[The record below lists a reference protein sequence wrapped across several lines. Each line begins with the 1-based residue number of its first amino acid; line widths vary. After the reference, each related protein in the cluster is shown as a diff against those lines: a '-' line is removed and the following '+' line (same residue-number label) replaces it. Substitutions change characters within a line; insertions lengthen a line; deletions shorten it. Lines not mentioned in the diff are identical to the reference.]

1 MFRRPSN
8 REWQQCRPRA
18 LTALCPTHSLAAIMA
33 APQITSVSTAAA
45 PASGGVEPWR
55 PLLAWGLG
63 SLFFCYAFV
72 QRVSPSVMVEEL
84 MRDFS
89 AGAAILGNL
98 SAFYFYAYAALQ
110 IPVGLLMDRIGP
122 RRLMTGAALV
132 AAAGSLLFAASD
144 AIGGAYMGRLLIG
157 AGAAFSWVGVLTVL
171 TQWFPAARFA
181 LFTGMAQAIGMA
193 GAIFGQAPI
202 AIAVDS
208 VGWRSTLVVVAGI
221 GFALAIAIW
230 LVVRDKPHAAASS
243 AGILTSLKVLLRN
256 RETWLNAAFGLSMT
270 GPMLAFGALWAVP
283 YLMTVYGIER
293 SAAAGIISFIF
304 IGWAVGAP
312 LAGLLSDRARARKPV
327 MVAGALASTVSFVAL
342 IQIPGIPLTLLSAL
356 ILVHGMAASAMV
368 LGFAAVREHNPP
380 QMCSTAMGIV
390 NVAVVGSGALFQPLI
405 GFLLDLQWTGEMA
418 AGVRVYTAEAY
429 RTAFGALTVAGGMG
443 LAATLLM
450 KESFGRQRA

>member
-1 MFRRPSN
+1 
-8 REWQQCRPRA
+8 
-18 LTALCPTHSLAAIMA
+18 MA
-33 APQITSVSTAAA
+33 APQITSDPTVAA
-45 PASGGVEPWR
+45 PARGGIEAWR
-55 PLLAWGLG
+55 PLLAWVLG

-144 AIGGAYMGRLLIG
+144 VLGGAYAGRLLIG

-181 LFTGMAQAIGMA
+181 LFTGMAQAVGMA
-193 GAIFGQAPI
+193 GAIFGQAPL
-202 AIAVDS
+202 AIAVEGM
-208 VGWRSTLVVVAGI
+208 GWRSTLVVLAAIGI
-221 GFALAIAIW
+221 VLAVAIW

-243 AGILTSLKVLLRN
+243 AGIFASLKVLLRN
-256 RETWLNAAFGLSMT
+256 RETLLNAAFGLSMT
-270 GPMLAFGALWAVP
+270 GPMLAFGGLWAVP

-304 IGWAVGAP
+304 VGWAVGAP
-312 LAGLLSDRARARKPV
+312 LAGLLSDRMRARKPV
-327 MVAGALASTVSFVAL
+327 MIAGALVSTVSFLAL
-342 IQIPGIPLTLLSAL
+342 IQVPGLPLTLLSIL
-356 ILVHGMAASAMV
+356 ILIHGVAASAMV
-368 LGFAAVREHNPP
+368 LGFAAVREHNPA
-380 QMCSTAMGIV
+380 QMSSTSMGLV

-405 GFLLDLQWTGEMA
+405 GFLLDLQWSGEMA

-429 RTAFGALTVAGGMG
+429 RYALGALTITGAAG

-450 KESFGRQRA
+450 RESFGRQRA

>member
-1 MFRRPSN
+1 VDS
-8 REWQQCRPRA
+8 
-18 LTALCPTHSLAAIMA
+18 
-33 APQITSVSTAAA
+33 
-45 PASGGVEPWR
+45 WR
-55 PLLAWGLG
+55 PFVAWALG

-84 MRDFS
+84 MRDF
-89 AGAAILGNL
+89 AVGATILGNL

-122 RRLMTGAALV
+122 RRLMAGAVLV

-157 AGAAFSWVGVLTVL
+157 AGSAFSWVGVLTVL
-171 TQWFPAARFA
+171 TQWFPATRFA
-181 LFTGMAQAIGMA
+181 LYTGMAQAIGMA

-202 AIAVDS
+202 AVAVES
-208 VGWRSTLVVVAGI
+208 VGWRSALVVLAGI
-221 GFALAIAIW
+221 GFALACAIW

-243 AGILTSLKVLLRN
+243 AGMLTSLKVLLRN
-256 RETWLNAAFGLSMT
+256 RETWLSAVFGLAMT

-283 YLMTVYGIER
+283 YLTTVYGIER

-312 LAGLLSDRARARKPV
+312 LAGLLSDRARARKKV
-327 MVAGALASTVSFVAL
+327 MVAGAVGSMLSFFVL
-342 IQIPGIPLTLLSAL
+342 IQVPALPLTVLSIL

-380 QMCSTAMGIV
+380 QMSITAMGLV
-390 NVAVVGSGALFQPLI
+390 NVAVIGSGALFQPLI
-405 GFLLDLQWTGEMA
+405 GFLLDLQWTGETA
-418 AGVRVYTAEAY
+418 DGVRVYAAEAY
-429 RTAFGALTVAGGMG
+429 RLSFGVLTVAGAAGV
-443 LAATLLM
+443 AATLLM
-450 KESFGRQRA
+450 KESFGRQRG

>member
-1 MFRRPSN
+1 
-8 REWQQCRPRA
+8 
-18 LTALCPTHSLAAIMA
+18 LAAIMA
-33 APQITSVSTAAA
+33 APQITSGSTVAATA
-45 PASGGVEPWR
+45 RGRVEPWR
-55 PLLAWGLG
+55 PLLAWALG
-63 SLFFCYAFV
+63 SLFFCYAFL

-89 AGAAILGNL
+89 ASAAILGNL

-132 AAAGSLLFAASD
+132 AAAGSVLFAASD

-171 TQWFPAARFA
+171 TQWFPATRFA
-181 LFTGMAQAIGMA
+181 FFTGIAQAVGMA

-202 AIAVDS
+202 ALAVDGI
-208 VGWRSTLVVVAGI
+208 GWRGTLVFVAGI

-230 LVVRDKPHAAASS
+230 FVVRDKPHAAASA
-243 AGILTSLKVLLRN
+243 AGMMASLKVLLGN

-270 GPMLAFGALWAVP
+270 GPMLAFGGLWAVP
-283 YLMTVYGIER
+283 YLMAAYGIER
-293 SAAAGIISFIF
+293 SAAAGILSFIF

-312 LAGLLSDRARARKPV
+312 LAGLLSDRVRARKPV
-327 MVAGALASTVSFVAL
+327 MVGGALLSTASFFVL
-342 IQIPGIPLTLLSAL
+342 VQVPGLPLAALSAL
-356 ILVHGMAASAMV
+356 ILFHGVAASAMV

-380 QMCSTAMGIV
+380 QMSSTAMGLV
-390 NVAVVGSGALFQPLI
+390 NVAVVGSGAIFQPLI
-405 GFLLDLQWTGEMA
+405 GFLLDLQWDGEMV
-418 AGVRVYTAEAY
+418 AGVRVYTGEAY
-429 RTAFGALTVAGGMG
+429 RAAFGALTVAGGMG